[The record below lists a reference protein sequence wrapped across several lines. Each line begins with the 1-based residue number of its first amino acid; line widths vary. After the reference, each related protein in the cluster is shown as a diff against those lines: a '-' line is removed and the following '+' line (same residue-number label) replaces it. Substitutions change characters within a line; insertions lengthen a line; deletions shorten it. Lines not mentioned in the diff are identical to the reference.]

1 MSEEAEV
8 QVFAAAACK
17 TLTRP
22 GRRSVQLL
30 SPHNAPEAAVTI
42 TKVTMQP
49 GSPEQRHSHPGA
61 EQIWIVEEGTAFLLL
76 AGNRSRP
83 IGAGDIVRTPPGAV
97 HGIHNT
103 GSVPFVYIAV
113 TTPPVDFSAAYEST
127 SNSS

>member
-1 MSEEAEV
+1 MAEAPAVEI
-8 QVFAAAACK
+8 FATAKCK

-22 GRRSVQLL
+22 GRTSVQLL

-42 TKVTMQP
+42 TKVTVQP
-49 GSPEQRHSHPGA
+49 GAPERRHSHPGA
-61 EQIWIVEEGTAFLLL
+61 EQVWIVEEGTALLLL

-103 GSVPFVYIAV
+103 GSAPFVYIAV